1 MFNRKIALSAAS
13 RLQVMERLRLAQSNR
28 WLRALQLGGTVVLA
42 TLLLLAILS
51 WAKTSKPPTVWAS
64 SPAQEIGSLSN
75 GSVITIGATLPLTAP
90 GSASGGEAMKVAL
103 EIAADEINA
112 AGGLL
117 GMPVQLVI
125 SDTAGMPQLGEEAMD
140 YFAQI
145 GVAGVVGEYHS
156 AVALSMIVKAHEHH
170 IPVIFAETWHDDI
183 TALGYAEVF
192 RIAPVASE
200 VSGEVPASYISELGF
215 DNVVI
220 ITDDSGLIPES
231 AASLESALTAK
242 GITWQ
247 TFTATVGTTDF
258 TSIISD
264 IQALTPQPQAIF
276 TLLSGDDAFNFE
288 QQSAEAGLAPSADTI
303 CIDTWSASNS
313 EAFWQNVPDGN
324 YCVFRHIGPVQAH
337 YNGRTLAFATE
348 YVSRTGKSFV
358 ELYAMEAYDSLI
370 IMADAISRAGSTAPD
385 AIIAAIEATDLI
397 GAQGRYYFPY
407 GSSNPVPGDV
417 PAYMWHQW
425 PDPYILMLQYFEVGQ
440 APDDAAVV
448 YPEKY
453 RTHGVNLI
461 PYGSTGPQTVST
473 IDSSGGTLTSSSSS
487 TTITFG
493 QDVLTASTII
503 TYTPFAFPF
512 VANCVSDTLASPGNH
527 YFRLEATYDT
537 GQPAQPA
544 ANMSYSVVVTYTDD
558 ESSGVVEDSIALYW
572 CDGDNWSQEGITST
586 VNITDNVISSDVN
599 HFSEFA
605 ILGQALKRVYLPII
619 LKDQ

>member
-1 MFNRKIALSAAS
+1 MFKKKTHSAAR
-13 RLQVMERLRLAQSNR
+13 RLQGMERLRWAQSSR
-28 WLRALQLGGTVVLA
+28 RRRALQLGGTVVLA
-42 TLLLLAILS
+42 TLLLWAALS
-51 WAKTSKPPTVWAS
+51 WSKTSKAPTVWAS
-64 SPAQEIGSLSN
+64 SPDQEIGDLSS

-90 GSASGGEAMKVAL
+90 GSVSGGEAMKVAL

-112 AGGLL
+112 AGGVL
-117 GMPVQLVI
+117 GMPIQLVI

-156 AVALSMIVKAHEHH
+156 AVALSMTVKAHEHH
-170 IPVIFAETWHDDI
+170 IPVIFAETWRDDI

-200 VSGEVPASYISELGF
+200 VSGEVPASYIAELGF

-220 ITDDSGLIPES
+220 ITDDSGLFPAS

-242 GITWQ
+242 GISWQ

-258 TSIISD
+258 TSVISD
-264 IQALTPQPQAIF
+264 IQALIPQPQAIF

-288 QQSAEAGLAPSADTI
+288 QQSAEAGLAPSADTV
-303 CIDTWSASNS
+303 CIDTRSASNS

-324 YCVFRHIGPVQAH
+324 YCVFGHIGPVQAH
-337 YNGRTLAFATE
+337 YNDRTLAFATE
-348 YVSRTGKSFV
+348 YMSRTGKSFV
-358 ELYAMEAYDSLI
+358 ESYAMEAYDSLI

-440 APDDAAVV
+440 TPDDAAVV
-448 YPEKY
+448 YPKKY

-461 PYGSTGPQTVST
+461 PYGGSAISVPTDTESTLVYTDAQGSPTVIHVPAGAVTETTALVYTPVETVTTPPGFAFAGHAFDLDAYQGGALVPGLTFSVPVTVTLHYTEADITGLDEHTLVLDYWNEST
-473 IDSSGGTLTSSSSS
+473 SAWE
-487 TTITFG
+487 
-493 QDVLTASTII
+493 DVASTCTPPSPYDRHPSENWLAVPICHLSRFALFGK
-503 TYTPFAFPF
+503 YT
-512 VANCVSDTLASPGNH
+512 
-527 YFRLEATYDT
+527 
-537 GQPAQPA
+537 
-544 ANMSYSVVVTYTDD
+544 
-558 ESSGVVEDSIALYW
+558 
-572 CDGDNWSQEGITST
+572 
-586 VNITDNVISSDVN
+586 
-599 HFSEFA
+599 
-605 ILGQALKRVYLPII
+605 VYLPVM
-619 LKDQ
+619 LKNQ